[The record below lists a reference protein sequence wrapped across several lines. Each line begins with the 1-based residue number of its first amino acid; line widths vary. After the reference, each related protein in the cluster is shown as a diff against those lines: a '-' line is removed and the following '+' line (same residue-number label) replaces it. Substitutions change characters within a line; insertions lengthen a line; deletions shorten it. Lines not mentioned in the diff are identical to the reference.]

1 MNRRTSILRCTLW
14 SLLSL
19 WAFFGCLELIDES
32 HIFPA
37 VVEDAQEGEDF
48 DEEAL
53 AQLASG
59 LKSDLSGLE
68 TLNSTSAPSAV
79 VQPAGA
85 PSERPIPLC
94 ARFRRHGP
102 FSLPLYQQL
111 SVYRI

>member
-1 MNRRTSILRCTLW
+1 MNRRTSVFRCTLW

-19 WAFFGCLELIDES
+19 WAFFGCLELIEES

-37 VVEDAQEGEDF
+37 AVEDAQEGEDF

-68 TLNSTSAPSAV
+68 PLNSTSAPSVV
-79 VQPAGA
+79 VQPAGT
-85 PSERPIPLC
+85 PSERPIHLC
-94 ARFRRHGP
+94 ARFGRHGP